1 MLYLMR
7 RLERWLRQHIFKVG
21 WLLTKDLQKTT
32 ILFYIIFLPGVVLH
46 ELVLWLTAGLLDVR
60 AERAIEW
67 PEAQAAAELRL
78 TFVKLSRSAT
88 PLQIAVISAMPV
100 IAGIAL
106 VGFIANNV
114 LNVGSF
120 FEIIAQGGLRR
131 LGEAVTFLLETP
143 DVFLWV
149 YLLFTI
155 SNTMFPDSKAL
166 RGWRPVLIG
175 LAIAIRA
182 TFIIGIGDV
191 LIDYALAGPL
201 QQILNILSATFAV
214 IIAINLLATIV
225 LGTVEAVIE
234 RITGDSA
241 TFQGDKLIAMRRAE
255 IVELRR
261 QQREKQIK
269 QMEKKARLT
278 GGPPS
283 IYSLPLPIPGPP
295 GRERSVVSSA
305 SEPQP
310 MKAGGSL
317 EGRAG
322 PAMIT
327 GTAIARVESSPEPA
341 DTDAAGATP
350 DQDDDERAERT

>member
-1 MLYLMR
+1 
-7 RLERWLRQHIFKVG
+7 
-21 WLLTKDLQKTT
+21 
-32 ILFYIIFLPGVVLH
+32 
-46 ELVLWLTAGLLDVR
+46 
-60 AERAIEW
+60 
-67 PEAQAAAELRL
+67 
-78 TFVKLSRSAT
+78 
-88 PLQIAVISAMPV
+88 
-100 IAGIAL
+100 
-106 VGFIANNV
+106 
-114 LNVGSF
+114 
-120 FEIIAQGGLRR
+120 
-131 LGEAVTFLLETP
+131 
-143 DVFLWV
+143 
-149 YLLFTI
+149 
-155 SNTMFPDSKAL
+155 
-166 RGWRPVLIG
+166 
-175 LAIAIRA
+175 
-182 TFIIGIGDV
+182 
-191 LIDYALAGPL
+191 L